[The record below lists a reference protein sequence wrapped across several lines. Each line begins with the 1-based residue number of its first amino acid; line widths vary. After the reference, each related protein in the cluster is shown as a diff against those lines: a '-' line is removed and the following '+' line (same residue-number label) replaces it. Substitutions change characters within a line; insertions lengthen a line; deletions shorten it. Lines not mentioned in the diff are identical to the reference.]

1 MGFKSSSQRNKNQY
15 KVDGLIFP
23 SEESYRKLKDIDDN
37 VDNILSSL
45 NKKEE
50 ELKAFFDK
58 IEPIEVIET
67 YPDAMEEANGLFPNV
82 TELLC
87 FECTDNL
94 QFEYDF
100 ACMFYSKLIFRE
112 Q

>member
-1 MGFKSSSQRNKNQY
+1 MGFKSSSKRNNNQY
-15 KVDGLIFP
+15 KVSGLIFP
-23 SEESYRKLKDIDDN
+23 NEKSYRELKDIDDN
-37 VDNILSSL
+37 VDNILSNL
-45 NKKEE
+45 DNRE

-67 YPDAMEEANGLFPNV
+67 YPDAMDEAYGLFSNI
-82 TELLC
+82 TNLLC
-87 FECTDNL
+87 FEDTDHL

-100 ACMFYSKLIFRE
+100 ACMFYSKLEFRE

>member
-1 MGFKSSSQRNKNQY
+1 MGFKSSSQRNNNQY

-37 VDNILSSL
+37 VDNILSNL
-45 NKKEE
+45 DNKE

-67 YPDAMEEANGLFPNV
+67 YPDAMDDANGLFSNI
-82 TELLC
+82 TYLLC
-87 FECTDNL
+87 FEDTDHL

>member
-1 MGFKSSSQRNKNQY
+1 MGFKSSSQRNNNQY

-23 SEESYRKLKDIDDN
+23 SEEIYRKLKDIDDN
-37 VDNILSSL
+37 VDNILSNL
-45 NKKEE
+45 DKK

-67 YPDAMEEANGLFPNV
+67 YPDAMEETDGLFSNI
-82 TELLC
+82 TYLLC
-87 FECTDNL
+87 FEDTDHL

-100 ACMFYSKLIFRE
+100 ACMFFSKLIFRE